1 MLFIKSKKSGYRIR
15 FFVLLLFLSIGHSV
29 CNAHH
34 NFGLYYDSS
43 KIVTITGIVKR
54 YAFINPHIEI
64 ELEVKQGANITQW
77 KVKTINARLA
87 ATYDLQKDSFKV
99 GDPVEIKGWPAKDGS
114 NTLGGH
120 QLALPDGQVFV
131 LRRSPNESP
140 VKFRSIHGFLGEKR
154 QPTPRETITNRTDS
168 QNDFSIREADPLTP
182 AHRNRSGT
190 GGRGL
195 GRQRGEGFIQSF
207 PLTAS
212 LDRDGDGLIS
222 ESEIEG
228 AVAALEGLDQNQD
241 GKLTRDELRPTSD
254 TARGREGRRRNVPE
268 QALQQLDDSESEDPQ
283 IEFIE
288 QMEEA
293 GFAISALKELLEDER
308 STTELQLTEIENLQA
323 ALFNSKVLVQ
333 LIKISEDALG
343 YHKGDELKAR
353 QGMKQSLLKAIDITL
368 KIEANIINGKQEA
381 ALQDLKELL
390 KFQRQSHKIYQ

>member
-1 MLFIKSKKSGYRIR
+1 M
-15 FFVLLLFLSIGHSV
+15 LFLSIGHSV

-168 QNDFSIREADPLTP
+168 QDDFSIREADPLTP
-182 AHRNRSGT
+182 AQRNRSGT

-195 GRQRGEGFIQSF
+195 GRQRGDGFIQSF

-241 GKLTRDELRPTSD
+241 GKLTRDELRPTLD

-268 QALQQLDDSESEDPQ
+268 QALQQSDDSGSEDPQ

>member
-1 MLFIKSKKSGYRIR
+1 M
-15 FFVLLLFLSIGHSV
+15 LFLSIGHSV

-64 ELEVKQGANITQW
+64 ELEVRQGANITQW

-168 QNDFSIREADPLTP
+168 QDDFSIREADPLTP
-182 AHRNRSGT
+182 AQRNRSGT

-195 GRQRGEGFIQSF
+195 GRQRGDGFIQSF

-241 GKLTRDELRPTSD
+241 GKLTRDELRPTLD

-268 QALQQLDDSESEDPQ
+268 QALQQSDDSGSEDPQ
-283 IEFIE
+283 IEFVE